1 MFLVMYFFILQEAE
15 CEKSAMDVKYAANTK
30 IEDSNRMYML
40 QKANFDGEVNTK
52 VRMLCKILAVL
63 IFSFKQ

>member
-1 MFLVMYFFILQEAE
+1 MKIIFWVICLFILQEAE

-52 VRMLCKILAVL
+52 VRMFCKI
-63 IFSFKQ
+63 